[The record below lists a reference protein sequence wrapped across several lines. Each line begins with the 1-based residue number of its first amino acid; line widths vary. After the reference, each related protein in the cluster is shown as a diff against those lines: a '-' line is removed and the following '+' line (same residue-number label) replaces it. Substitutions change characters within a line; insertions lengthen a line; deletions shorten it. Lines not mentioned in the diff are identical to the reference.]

1 MMRWFRYV
9 LILGLA
15 HGVADGATGYLLGYL
30 PDKLVML
37 QVGLLVLL
45 FNGLAFGSQPL
56 VGLFADRIKRPSL
69 VAIAGLLLHALGILS
84 FHWQPAVAVTL
95 AGMGSAA
102 FHVGGGALAVRATN
116 GRATGPG
123 IFAAPGVIGVAAGG
137 ALAIT
142 GQSVGWLF
150 LIFLLILAAA
160 IWLLPQ
166 PALPYGRQPQNNDP
180 DHLFEGHDAVMLLLL
195 LAIALRSVVW
205 TTFQFLLQGE
215 VNILLLLGLAAAIGK
230 VVGGV
235 MGDWIG
241 WRRWA
246 FSALIGASVLL
257 TWAEDS
263 VAALAVGLALL
274 QSATPIALAAT
285 AQLIPGKPAFA
296 SGLALGFA
304 IALGGLPPMMGLSPR
319 MGAPPGVI
327 VVGVATAVVLWAALT
342 RSSEIGRGM
351 SKQWRLP

>member
-9 LILGLA
+9 LVLGLA

-30 PDKLVML
+30 PDRLVTL

-56 VGLFADRIKRPSL
+56 VGLFADRIKRPTL
-69 VAIAGLLLHALGILS
+69 VAIAGLLLHSLGLLS
-84 FHWQPAVAVTL
+84 VPWQPALAVAL

-102 FHVGGGALAVRATN
+102 FHVGGGALAVNATK
-116 GRATGPG
+116 GRAVGPG
-123 IFAAPGVIGVAAGG
+123 IFAAPGVIGVAVGG

-142 GQSVGWLF
+142 GQSVSWLF
-150 LIFLLILAAA
+150 LILLLILAAI
-160 IWLLPQ
+160 IWLQPQ
-166 PALPYGRQPQNNDP
+166 PALPYRRQPQNHQP
-180 DHLFEGHDAVMLLLL
+180 DNVFEGHDAVMLLLL

-205 TTFQFLLQGE
+205 TTFQFLLEGQ
-215 VNILLLLGLAAAIGK
+215 VNILLILGLSAAIGK
-230 VVGGV
+230 IVGGV

-246 FSALIGASVLL
+246 FLALIGASVLL

-263 VAALAVGLALL
+263 VAALAIGLALL

-285 AQLIPGKPAFA
+285 AQLIPSKPAFA

-304 IALGGLPPMMGLSPR
+304 ITIGGLPPMMGLSPR
-319 MGAPPGVI
+319 MGSPPVVTVI
-327 VVGVATAVVLWAALT
+327 GLAAAVTLWLALN
-342 RSSEIGRGM
+342 RSSVIGARGNA
-351 SKQWRLP
+351 KTAEA

>member
-1 MMRWFRYV
+1 MRWFRYV

-30 PDKLVML
+30 PDKLVTL

-45 FNGLAFGSQPL
+45 FNALAFGSQPV

-69 VAIAGLLLHALGILS
+69 VAISGLLLHSLGILS
-84 FHWQPAVAVTL
+84 FHWQPAVAVVL
-95 AGMGSAA
+95 VGMGSAA
-102 FHVGGGALAVRATN
+102 FHVGGGALAVTATN

-123 IFAAPGVIGVAAGG
+123 IFAAPGVVGVAVGG
-137 ALAIT
+137 ALAVT
-142 GQSVGWLF
+142 GQSVSWLF
-150 LIFLLILAAA
+150 LIILPVLAVT

-166 PALPYGRQPQNNDP
+166 PALPYGRQPQNNKP
-180 DHLFEGHDAVMLLLL
+180 DNIFEGHDAVMLLLL

-215 VNILLLLGLAAAIGK
+215 VNVLLILGLAAAIGK

-246 FSALIGASVLL
+246 FAALIGASVLL
-257 TWAEDS
+257 TWADNS
-263 VAALAVGLALL
+263 VIALAAGLALL

-304 IALGGLPPMMGLSPR
+304 IALGGLPPMLGLSPR
-319 MGAPPGVI
+319 MGAPPVSI
-327 VVGVATAVVLWAALT
+327 VTGLAAAAVLWIALT
-342 RSSEIGRGM
+342 RSSVIVRGM
-351 SKQWRLP
+351 SKQLRA

>member
-1 MMRWFRYV
+1 MRWFRYV

-30 PDKLVML
+30 PDKLVTL

-56 VGLFADRIKRPSL
+56 VGLFADRIRRPSL
-69 VAIAGLLLHALGILS
+69 VATAGLLLHSLGLLA
-84 FHWQPAVAVTL
+84 FHWQPAVAVAL

-102 FHVGGGALAVRATN
+102 FHVGGGALAVYATN

-123 IFAAPGVIGVAAGG
+123 IFAAPGVIGVAIGG

-142 GQSVGWLF
+142 GQSVSWLF
-150 LIFLLILAAA
+150 LAFLLVSAAA
-160 IWLLPQ
+160 IWLLPK
-166 PALPYGRQPQNNDP
+166 PTFPYSRQPQNTHP

-205 TTFQFLLQGE
+205 TTFQFLLQGQVE
-215 VNILLLLGLAAAIGK
+215 ILLILGAAAALGK

-246 FSALIGASVLL
+246 FSALIAATVLL

-263 VAALAVGLALL
+263 VVALAVGLALL

-319 MGAPPGVI
+319 MGTPP
-327 VVGVATAVVLWAALT
+327 VVTLVGLAAAGGLWVALN
-342 RSSEIGRGM
+342 RSLVPGRVTGR
-351 SKQWRLP
+351 QWWP